1 MYANRVDLQIE
12 IMNNSTTTPAA
23 ATISQGSPQS
33 SPAIPSHSSGDSAL
47 TPILSVLAFI
57 LIPILIYAVIF
68 SIRFPRNP
76 FRSADEPSK
85 DPKTKKQRPELISTV
100 KYKRESP
107 ENESECSVC
116 LSAFVDGEEISELND
131 CKHTFHAKCI
141 DTWLRSHSTCP
152 ICRTCLPVKRS
163 RRPPIK
169 NDDDLRQGLPDASNL
184 V

>member
-1 MYANRVDLQIE
+1 
-12 IMNNSTTTPAA
+12 MNNSTTTPAA
-23 ATISQGSPQS
+23 ATITQVSPES
-33 SPAIPSHSSGDSAL
+33 SPAVPSESSGDSAL

-68 SIRFPRNP
+68 SIRCPRNP

-85 DPKTKKQRPELISTV
+85 EPKTEKQRLELVSTV

-107 ENESECSVC
+107 ENESGAECSVC

-141 DTWLRSHSTCP
+141 ATWLRSRSTCP
-152 ICRTCLPVKRS
+152 ICRTSLPVKRS